1 MGGPQW
7 RLLFFF
13 PQGQAEWRSVNL
25 AEERCVVIRSL
36 KLGVAL
42 SCGIPLFLVFSLFIF
57 LVWKND
63 DRERT
68 GLLLEKASVLAERLS
83 SRFDFS
89 ESLALS
95 EADQSAGNDYLTD
108 LVQDSADFS
117 YIGVLDAFGRVA
129 RSSEDPQARSILGQ
143 EEKARVY
150 EIRQAQFFPAMNEV
164 YVPVFESGGKLAGLI
179 RIGVQERGIW
189 GIPVDFI
196 LQSVLLGA
204 LALAAAVGLSAL
216 LVRRFVGRS
225 LAPLINSVERVA
237 EGDFTRRVD
246 TAYVRSELIPFSS
259 SLNRLFESI
268 ESDKKR
274 IHQFRSGITEYE
286 KILISTKNDSI
297 DQIQT
302 LQREAAQFTQ
312 RFQTLLQLTWQGVVV
327 FDETGKVIAYSP
339 EIRRLIR
346 FDRQE
351 KDYFLPETIRR
362 IIDRL
367 FVSDSTER
375 VDGNLELTDQVFLRS
390 THCRFRAQRMPSS
403 GGRQQVLLV
412 LEDSTRLDQVERE
425 RADLGE
431 LLRHTFLP
439 VLEAMRDR
447 VAELAPPKADEAES
461 EEEAHP
467 WNAIYSR
474 AAYLGTIM
482 QDWCFWDAK
491 FRRSE
496 FGQPERLNLSE
507 LLRELEDEKLG
518 GFSEELNFHLPPEP
532 IWAQGSGD
540 EYRKM
545 IKETYTLLQLAVPG
559 EQATAVDVLHEGDAR
574 LVFFRK
580 RASVESGWNPP
591 SWLDRLGGKSVVSQD
606 TWINLKISMVRLL
619 AGLYG
624 IGITTEVMSGKQ
636 PGLAVG
642 LLIPVKQ
649 PKKTQ
654 DTAVDD
660 LIKQFFVSPV

>member
-1 MGGPQW
+1 M
-7 RLLFFF
+7 
-13 PQGQAEWRSVNL
+13 
-25 AEERCVVIRSL
+25 IRSL

-42 SCGIPLFLVFSLFIF
+42 SCGIPLFLVFSLFAF
-57 LVWKND
+57 LIWKNN

-68 GLLLEKASVLAERLS
+68 VLLLEKASVLADRLS
-83 SRFDFS
+83 SRLDFS
-89 ESLALS
+89 KSLAL
-95 EADQSAGNDYLTD
+95 AGPDQSAGNAYLSE
-108 LVQDSADFS
+108 LIQANSDFVYAS
-117 YIGVLDAFGRVA
+117 VLDAFGRVA
-129 RSSEDPQARSILGQ
+129 CSSDDPRAQSVLSP
-143 EEKARVY
+143 EEKASVY
-150 EIRQAQFFPAMNEV
+150 EVRQARFFETMNEI
-164 YVPVFESGGKLAGLI
+164 YVPVFESDGKLAGLI
-179 RIGVQERGIW
+179 RIGVRERGVW
-189 GIPVDFI
+189 GIPVDFL
-196 LQSVLLGA
+196 LQAVLLGA

-274 IHQFRSGITEYE
+274 IHQFRSGLSEYE
-286 KILISTKNDSI
+286 KILVSTKNDSI

-302 LQREAAQFTQ
+302 LQREAAQYAQ
-312 RFQTLLQLTWQGVVV
+312 RFQALLQLTWQGVVV
-327 FDETGKVIAYSP
+327 FDETGKVIAHSP
-339 EIRRLIR
+339 EVRRLIR
-346 FDRQE
+346 FERQE
-351 KDYFLPETIRR
+351 KEYYLPETIRR
-362 IIDRL
+362 MIDRL

-375 VDGNLELTDQVFLRS
+375 VEGNFELTDQVFQRS
-390 THCRFRAQRMPSS
+390 THCRFRAQRVPSS
-403 GGRQQVLLV
+403 GGKQQVLLV

-439 VLEAMRDR
+439 VLEAMKDR
-447 VAELAPPKADEAES
+447 VGELAPHDSGGAEAGDES
-461 EEEAHP
+461 NP
-467 WNAIYSR
+467 WNEIYSR
-474 AAYLGTIM
+474 SAYLGTIM

-491 FRRSE
+491 FRRGE
-496 FGQPERLNLSE
+496 FGQPERLDLSE
-507 LLRELEDEKLG
+507 LLRELENEKLG
-518 GFSEELNFHLPPEP
+518 GFSEDLNFHLPPEP
-532 IWAQGSGD
+532 IWAQGAGD
-540 EYRKM
+540 EFRRM
-545 IKETYTLLQLAVPG
+545 LKETYTLLQLAVPG
-559 EQATAVDVLHEGDAR
+559 VQATSVDVLHEGDAR
-574 LVFFRK
+574 MVFFRK
-580 RASVESGWNPP
+580 RASAESGWTPP

-624 IGITTEVMSGKQ
+624 VGVTTEIMSGKQ